1 MEVSAAVPACFR
13 TCEANRVF
21 ELLTIVL
28 CCVHPTHG
36 FKTVGV
42 LFFVV
47 SLFQVVALGAH
58 RGWAEG
64 SVSTRTAYDTPFA
77 QVPCPDDLRRA
88 DPNVTCVASQTIQG
102 TITTTLAFGLFRSL
116 SYFTS
121 NSSEVTSN
129 LYEQVNAS
137 TKRLIHSHVDYESA
151 ASSLVQDSYR
161 SWAQGNAAAMGNV
174 TAAQV
179 SLVLGFWLSACSWI
193 ILLLALHYTASKRR
207 SELRIKLSS
216 SICLASSACLFI
228 CFSVWAAIPVKTLTN
243 KCVQDDDDGV
253 ITCTQL
259 LSATC
264 DALLNQYPEAVCSS
278 SGNVNK
284 RGGVWGLV
292 SLCWAVALMI
302 FIFIGR
308 LHEAVVASE
317 STTPREPL
325 LGDLERAG
333 VRRMPATVIP

>member
-1 MEVSAAVPACFR
+1 MQSKSNCS
-13 TCEANRVF
+13 
-21 ELLTIVL
+21 LIVL
-28 CCVHPTHG
+28 CPRTPPHIHHAPQ
-36 FKTVGV
+36 TVGV

-64 SVSTRTAYDTPFA
+64 SVTTRTAYNTPLTPA
-77 QVPCPDDLRRA
+77 PCPDDLRKG
-88 DPNVTCVASQTIQG
+88 DPNATCVAAQTIQG
-102 TITTTLAFGLFRSL
+102 TVKTTLSFGLFRSL
-116 SYFTS
+116 SYAAA

-137 TKRLIHSHVDYESA
+137 SARLVHSHVEYESA

-174 TAAQV
+174 TGAQV
-179 SLVLGFWLSACSWI
+179 ALVLGFWLSACSWI
-193 ILLLALHYTASKRR
+193 ILLLALHYTASKRQ
-207 SELRIKLSS
+207 SEARIKLSS
-216 SICLASSACLFI
+216 SLCLASSACLFI
-228 CFSVWAAIPVKTLTN
+228 CFSMWAAIPVKALTN
-243 KCVQDDDDGV
+243 ECVQDDDEGV
-253 ITCTQL
+253 VTCTQL

-264 DALLNQYPEAVCSS
+264 DALLDQYPEAVCSS

-292 SLCWAVALMI
+292 FLCWAVELMV
-302 FIFIGR
+302 FVSLGR

-317 STTPREPL
+317 GTTPREPL
-325 LGDLERAG
+325 LGDDLERAG